1 MIKDFGTAICIATSF
16 VIGSFIAA
24 CLVSLFFG
32 SFVFIMPE
40 LSSLILCAFF
50 GIIVSKEK

>member
-1 MIKDFGTAICIATSF
+1 MIKDFGTAICIATGF

-40 LSSLILCAFF
+40 LSSLILCAFL
-50 GIIVSKEK
+50 GITVSKEK